1 MSDLAEPSVVDGAGL
16 PEPAEAESKIPGEA
30 ELAEMLT
37 ELLHNPEG
45 WNETVEQIEKTF
57 TQTKAIMVLDMSGF
71 SRTTLQRGIT
81 AFLLMI
87 HQMQLLSMPSIEDNG
102 GTLVKT
108 EADDLFCIFDSVSDA
123 LAASREITVRLETAN
138 LILPKDRKLY
148 ASIGIGYGPVLN
160 IGNQDLWGNEMNL
173 ASKLGE
179 DIAELG
185 EILLSDAARVS
196 LGDSVHRFE
205 EHTLNVSGLD
215 LKYHL
220 LES

>member
-1 MSDLAEPSVVDGAGL
+1 MTDLAEPSSADAADIDK
-16 PEPAEAESKIPGEA
+16 PESESKIPGEA
-30 ELAEMLT
+30 ELAELLS
-37 ELLHNPEG
+37 ELLHNPEE
-45 WNETVEQIEKTF
+45 WEQTVERIEKTF

-87 HQMQLLSMPSIEDNG
+87 HQMQLLSVPSIEDNG
-102 GTLVKT
+102 GKLIKA

-123 LAASREITVRLETAN
+123 LAAGREITVRLETAN

-148 ASIGIGYGPVLN
+148 ASIGIGYGTVLN
-160 IGNQDLWGNEMNL
+160 IGNNDLWGNEMNL

-185 EILLSDAARVS
+185 DILLSDAAKS
-196 LGDSVHRFE
+196 ALGDSVHRFE
-205 EHTLNVSGLD
+205 EHTLNISGLD
-215 LKYHL
+215 LKYYL
-220 LES
+220 LTS

>member
-1 MSDLAEPSVVDGAGL
+1 MSDLTEPSVVGDADL
-16 PEPAEAESKIPGEA
+16 SKPAEAESKIPGEV

-37 ELLHNPEG
+37 ELLHKPEE
-45 WNETVEQIEKTF
+45 WNEVVERIEKTF

-87 HQMQLLSMPSIEDNG
+87 HQMQLLSLPSIKDNG
-102 GTLVKT
+102 GTLIKT

-123 LAASREITVRLETAN
+123 LAAGREITVRLETAN
-138 LILPKDRKLY
+138 LILPTDRQLY
-148 ASIGIGYGPVLN
+148 ASIGIGYGSVLN

-179 DIAELG
+179 DVAQLG
-185 EILLSDAARVS
+185 EILLSDAAKVA
-196 LGDSVHRFE
+196 LGDSVHLFE

-220 LES
+220 LQS